1 MSLNKKSKF
10 LSLLLRH
17 KPDALGLT
25 MDAQGYVEV
34 QQIIDNSRSGKYPCN
49 PFSFDD
55 IKEIVFTDEKSRYS
69 FENADMNYVRANQ
82 GHSIDVDLEMQSL
95 TPPTYLYHGTSKK
108 AIEFIKVEGIKP
120 MSRNHVHLSLDT
132 NTAEDVG
139 GRGKRGVPIILRI
152 RAYDLWKTGVKF
164 YLSSNGVWLTEDIIP
179 FNFAEIYY
187 AA

>member
-17 KPDALGLT
+17 KPEALGLT
-25 MDAQGYVEV
+25 MDGQGYVSV
-34 QQIIDNSRSGKYPCN
+34 QQIIDNSRSGKYPCD
-49 PFSFDD
+49 PFSYDD

-69 FENADMNYVRANQ
+69 FDFEMEKVRANQ
-82 GHSIDVDLEMQSL
+82 GHSIDVELDLLSL

-120 MSRNHVHLSLDT
+120 MSRKHVHLSLDLD
-132 NTAEDVG
+132 TAENVG
-139 GRGKRGVPIILRI
+139 GRGKRGAPVILRV

-164 YLSSNGVWLTEDIIP
+164 YLSQNGVWLVEGVVPFEFTEI
-179 FNFAEIYY
+179 FYVA
-187 AA
+187 